1 MAGVWS
7 DLPADLINKIGEFFV
22 RSNDL
27 DYYSSL
33 RAVCLNWRVAT
44 EPPNFF
50 LNNWIML
57 EKASDQKVSFLNILT
72 GRVCEKCIPNDLLRF
87 VILCACYPRISVIR
101 YTALYVFMHP
111 LYNWIMLV
119 ICFLQ

>member
-7 DLPADLINKIGEFFV
+7 DLPADLINKIGEYFL

-57 EKASDQKVSFLNILT
+57 EKSSDQKVSFLNLLT
-72 GRVCEKCIPNDLLRF
+72 GRVCEKCIPNDLLRY
-87 VILCACYPRISVIR
+87 VIFCACYP
-101 YTALYVFMHP
+101 LYSF
-111 LYNWIMLV
+111 
-119 ICFLQ
+119 ICFYASAIQLDNACNFFLQ